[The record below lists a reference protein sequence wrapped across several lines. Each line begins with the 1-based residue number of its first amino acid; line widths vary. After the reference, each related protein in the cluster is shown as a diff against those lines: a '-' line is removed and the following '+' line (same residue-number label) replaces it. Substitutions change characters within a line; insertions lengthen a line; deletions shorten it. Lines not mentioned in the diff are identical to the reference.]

1 MRPFLAGQVR
11 VAIGEQEYRLY
22 EDWCMIL
29 GVNYAEGAFQY
40 LVTWS

>member
-22 EDWCMIL
+22 EDWRMIL
-29 GVNYAEGAFQY
+29 GVNYAEGA
-40 LVTWS
+40 LLDLSTCT